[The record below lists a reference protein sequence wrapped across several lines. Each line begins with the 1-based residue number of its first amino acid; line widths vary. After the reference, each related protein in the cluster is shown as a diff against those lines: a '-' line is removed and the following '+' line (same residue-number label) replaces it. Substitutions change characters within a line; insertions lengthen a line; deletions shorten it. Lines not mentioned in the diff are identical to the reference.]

1 MNTEKIL
8 ITGGT
13 STVGQHL
20 KKYLPNAIYLSS
32 NCGDLTSQHQVEYL
46 LDLHRPD
53 IVIHLAAL
61 VGGIIDNINN
71 PIEYYE
77 TNNLMNLNI
86 VRESYNKGVKKFI
99 GILSTCIYPDKLSDD
114 LYPLKECNIYNGIP
128 AKTNE
133 GYAYAKRML
142 GFQLELYKK
151 YNEVDY
157 SYIAP
162 CNLYSEYDKFD
173 ISKSHYVTSLLNKIK
188 NAELTNQSNITLMG
202 TGTPI
207 RQFMYAD
214 DLAKIIA
221 LSIEKNIYENFN
233 MAPNESLTIKEI
245 AEVAIENINP
255 HIKINFDE
263 SYPNGQHRKDVSN
276 EKFKSLFPDFTFTSL
291 KSGVKLVYD
300 KISK

>member
-1 MNTEKIL
+1 MITDKIL

-20 KKYLPNAIYLSS
+20 KKYLPDAIYLSS
-32 NCGDLTSQHQVEYL
+32 DCCDLTSQYQVEYI
-46 LDLHRPD
+46 LDTNRPN

-61 VGGIIDNINN
+61 VGGIMDNINN

-86 VRESYNKGVKKFI
+86 VRGCYDKGVKKFI
-99 GILSTCIYPDKLSDD
+99 GILSTCIYPDKLPDSS
-114 LYPLKECNIYNGIP
+114 YPLKEHDIYNGIP
-128 AKTNE
+128 TKTNE

-151 YNEVDY
+151 HRGVDY
-157 SYIAP
+157 SYITP

-173 ISKSHYVTSLLNKIK
+173 IAKSHYVTSLLNKIK
-188 NAELTNQSNITLMG
+188 AAELADQSEIVLMG
-202 TGTPI
+202 NGEPL

-221 LSIEKNIYENFN
+221 LSIKKNIYENFN
-233 MAPNESLTIKEI
+233 MAPEETLTIKEI
-245 AEVAIENINP
+245 AELTVKHINP
-255 HIKINFDE
+255 NIDIKFDE
-263 SYPNGQHRKDVSN
+263 SYPNGQYRKDVSN
-276 EKFKSLFPDFTFTSL
+276 EKFKLLFPDFTFTSL
-291 KSGVKLVYD
+291 ERGVKLVYD